1 MKRLLRLS
9 FGLIAALTLT
19 LGFTTAASAQTT
31 INIVNYG
38 NLTIIIN
45 NITVLPGGTVI
56 IMGSGFI
63 PNSTVTVTVAS
74 DPYVAGTPTA
84 DSSGSFTLSFAAPT
98 EVGSHTITATDGTN
112 TLAIPF
118 EVSAAGAATTGT
130 PAVTPGGTLP
140 YTGSDSSLPLAQGG
154 AMLVAAG
161 AVTVFMVRKRQ
172 QHNDRQ
178 SVDISA

>member
-1 MKRLLRLS
+1 VKRLLRLS

-38 NLTIIIN
+38 NLTITIN

-56 IMGSGFI
+56 IAGQGFL

-74 DPYVAGTPTA
+74 DPYVAGTPLSDA
-84 DSSGSFTLSFAAPT
+84 NGDWTLSFAAPT

-112 TLAIPF
+112 TLSIPF
-118 EVSAAGAATTGT
+118 EVSAAGAATTGA

-140 YTGSDSSLPLAQGG
+140 YTGSDSSLPVAQGG

-161 AVTVFMVRKRQ
+161 AVIVFTVRKRNQ
-172 QHNDRQ
+172 RLERETI
-178 SVDISA
+178 DISA